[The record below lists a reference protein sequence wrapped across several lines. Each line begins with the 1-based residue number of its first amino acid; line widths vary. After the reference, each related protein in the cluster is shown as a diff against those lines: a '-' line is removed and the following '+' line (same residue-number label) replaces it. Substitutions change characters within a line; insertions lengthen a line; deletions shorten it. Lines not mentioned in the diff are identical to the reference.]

1 MSSALRAHV
10 DLPVDGMTCA
20 GCAARIE
27 RRLNGIEGVE
37 ATVNLA
43 LGRAAVDYDPGRVS
57 LADLVAAVGAVGY
70 VAHVP
75 GATAHSL
82 VDDRLGLRVVV
93 TAVLALPVIVYAMAS
108 GLQSTAGDGVALAL
122 TLPAVLWGGW
132 PIHRATVRN
141 LRHGALTRDTL
152 ITIGVAAALGW
163 SLGALVAPGATG
175 HLYLDVAA
183 GVTLFILL
191 GRYLEQHAKRHAG
204 RALRAL
210 VDTGVRDVA
219 VLADGVEHRVPLADL
234 RAGDRFVVRPG
245 ELIATDG
252 IVREGFSVVD
262 RSLLTGEIVPVEVAP
277 GQSVTGATRNAGG
290 RLVVEA
296 TRVGADTAL
305 ARIVRLVEEAQSGKA
320 AARRLADRVAAV
332 FVPFVIGLALVTL
345 VAWLAAGSAADVAF
359 GNAVAV
365 LIVACPCA
373 LGLATPMALLVGT
386 GRGAQLGIL
395 IRGPE
400 VLESAR
406 RIDTVVL
413 DKSGT
418 VTTGALVVTDLIG
431 DREAVRLAAAVEH
444 ASEHPIAR
452 ALAATVEVPAAVAGF
467 VAHPGLGAEGVVEG
481 RHVTVGRQ
489 LLLERAGVALPVAL
503 AEAAARAESGGRT
516 AITIA
521 VDGQACAVVVLAD
534 TVRPTSKAAVAEL
547 RALGLR
553 TLLLTGDNRR
563 TASAVAD
570 EVGIREVI
578 SEVLPADKERI
589 VSRLHGERRAVA
601 MVGDGINDAS
611 ALARAELGIAM
622 GGGTDIAIEAA
633 DITLTGG
640 DLREVARAIRLARA
654 VLGTIR
660 GNLFW
665 AFAYNVAGI
674 PLAAAGLLEPM
685 VAGAAMACSSLFVVG
700 NSLLLRR
707 FH

>member
-1 MSSALRAHV
+1 MSQTLRVHV
-10 DLPVDGMTCA
+10 ELPVDGMTCA
-20 GCAARIE
+20 GCASRIE

-37 ATVNLA
+37 ASVNLA
-43 LGRAAVDYDPGRVS
+43 LERAAVDYDPGRVS
-57 LADLVAAVGAVGY
+57 PHDLVAAVEAAGY
-70 VAHVP
+70 AAHVP
-75 GATAHSL
+75 GATSAAAA
-82 VDDRLGLRVVV
+82 DDRLGLRVIV
-93 TAVLALPVIVYAMAS
+93 TAVLAIPVIAYSMAS
-108 GLQSTAGDGVALAL
+108 GLQTSGRDWVALAL

-132 PIHRATVRN
+132 PIHRATWRG
-141 LRHGALTRDTL
+141 LRHRTVTMDTL
-152 ITIGVAAALGW
+152 ISLGVAAALGW
-163 SLGALVAPGATG
+163 SVVALVAPGVTE
-175 HLYLDVAA
+175 HLYLEVAA

-191 GRYLEQHAKRHAG
+191 GRYLEQRAKRQAG
-204 RALRAL
+204 RALRDLA
-210 VDTGVRDVA
+210 DTGVKDVA
-219 VLADGVEHRVPLADL
+219 VLADGDERRVPLSEL

-252 IVREGFSVVD
+252 IVREGFSAVD
-262 RSLLTGEIVPVEVAP
+262 RSLLTGESVPVEVAP
-277 GQSVTGATRNAGG
+277 GQPVTGATLNAGG

-305 ARIVRLVEEAQSGKA
+305 ARITRLVEEAQSGKA
-320 AARRLADRVAAV
+320 AAQRLADRIAAV
-332 FVPFVIGLALVTL
+332 FVPVVIVLSLATL
-345 VAWLAAGSAADVAF
+345 VGWLLSGAAADVAF
-359 GNAVAV
+359 ANAVAV
-365 LIVACPCA
+365 LIIACPCA

-413 DKSGT
+413 DKTGT
-418 VTTGALVVTDLIG
+418 VTTGILSVTDVFG
-431 DREAVRLAAAVEH
+431 DRDAVRLAAAVEH
-444 ASEHPIAR
+444 ASEHPIGR
-452 ALAATVEVPAAVAGF
+452 ALAATVEVPAPVSEFA
-467 VAHPGLGAEGVVEG
+467 AHTGLGAEGVVEG
-481 RHVTVGRQ
+481 RHVIVGRH
-489 LLLERAGVALPVAL
+489 LLLERAGIDLPVQL
-503 AEAAARAESGGRT
+503 AEWAARAEANGRT
-516 AITIA
+516 AIAIG
-521 VDGQACAVVVLAD
+521 VDGEARAVVVVAD
-534 TVRPTSKAAVAEL
+534 TVRPTSRAAVSEL

-570 EVGIREVI
+570 AVGIREVI

-601 MVGDGINDAS
+601 MVGDGSNDAP

-622 GGGTDIAIEAA
+622 GGGTDVAIEAA

-665 AFAYNVAGI
+665 AFAYNIAAI
-674 PLAAAGLLEPM
+674 PLAAAGLLQPM
-685 VAGAAMACSSLFVVG
+685 IAGAAMACSSLFVVG

-707 FH
+707 FR